1 MKKHL
6 YLTIIIVALLS
17 LVGWTE
23 YARGQRSSVGRQT
36 WEYHVDPVPG
46 TRVPRFGT
54 MDGRPINPVENAE
67 VARSNAAEDERL
79 INQRAAEGWEL
90 TAVGGVNYYFRRAKL

>member
-6 YLTIIIVALLS
+6 YLSIIIIALLS
-17 LVGWTE
+17 LAGWTE

-46 TRVPRFGT
+46 TRV
-54 MDGRPINPVENAE
+54 AE
-67 VARSNAAEDERL
+67 LRQDIEGFARSNAAEDERL

-90 TAVGGVNYYFRRAKL
+90 TAVGGVNYYFRRAK

>member
-17 LVGWTE
+17 LAGWTG
-23 YARGQRSSVGRQT
+23 YGQGQRSSVGRQT

-46 TRVPRFGT
+46 TRVAHFGT
-54 MDGRPINPVENAE
+54 DTED

-79 INQRAAEGWEL
+79 INRRAAEGWEL
-90 TAVGGVNYYFRRAKL
+90 TAVGGVNYYFRRAR

>member
-17 LVGWTE
+17 LAGWTG
-23 YARGQRSSVGRQT
+23 YAREQRTNSVRQT

-46 TRVPRFGT
+46 MFVAHYG
-54 MDGRPINPVENAE
+54 DEAE
-67 VARSNAAEDERL
+67 VTRNNAALDERL

-90 TAVGGVNYYFRRAKL
+90 TAVGGVNYYFRRAR

>member
-6 YLTIIIVALLS
+6 YLSIIVVVLLS
-17 LVGWTE
+17 LAGWTG
-23 YARGQRSSVGRQT
+23 YARGQRSVGRQT

-46 TRVPRFGT
+46 TQVAHNGP
-54 MDGRPINPVENAE
+54 DVE
-67 VARSNAAEDERL
+67 VYRTIAAENERL

-90 TAVGGVNYYFRRAKL
+90 TAVGASYFYFRRARQ